1 MAVVAVNSALL
12 SFPYNYAIAFA
23 YSISLLIIYLSIIY
37 LNIKILVPCY
47 LLQNRYRIY
56 IGMLTTLALFTI
68 AFDLTIEFYIKK
80 FFHLN
85 YGKFSIL
92 ERKDDFVLNII
103 ATCFLYVICFAG
115 TSIGVLFKHWLASV
129 QQINQLEK
137 DTIKAELQH
146 LKSRIY
152 PGFLFKTLE
161 KAGEQAILNPRK
173 TSAILMKLSRFLR
186 YQLYD
191 STRNEV
197 LLISEISSLEN
208 LLNLKKEQLIGFEYS
223 IVIDENIKHVLVP
236 PLLFVSIVLPTV
248 DSITEYEEMPFI
260 NLSFGIKDK
269 SLMFVC
275 SGTKSGKVTDIEDIV
290 NSKRRL
296 DLLFG
301 ENYTLD
307 FSEDEKTQSIYLGL
321 NIL

>member
-1 MAVVAVNSALL
+1 MKTNSTYHNAAINFLINPDNRGYRYLLLIVCMAVVAVNSALL

-23 YSISLLIIYLSIIY
+23 YSIGLLIIYLSIIY
-37 LNIKILVPCY
+37 LNIKILVPRY

-161 KAGEQAILNPRK
+161 KAGEQAI
-173 TSAILMKLSRFLR
+173 
-186 YQLYD
+186 
-191 STRNEV
+191 
-197 LLISEISSLEN
+197 
-208 LLNLKKEQLIGFEYS
+208 EYS

-248 DSITEYEEMPFI
+248 DSITEYEKMPII

-307 FSEDEKTQSIYLGL
+307 FSEDEKSQSINLGL

>member
-37 LNIKILVPCY
+37 LNIKILVPRY

-56 IGMLTTLALFTI
+56 IGMLTILALFTI

-161 KAGEQAILNPRK
+161 KAGEQA
-173 TSAILMKLSRFLR
+173 
-186 YQLYD
+186 
-191 STRNEV
+191 
-197 LLISEISSLEN
+197 
-208 LLNLKKEQLIGFEYS
+208 FEYS

-296 DLLFG
+296 DLQFG

-307 FSEDEKTQSIYLGL
+307 FSEDEKSQSINLGL